1 MWNTH
6 NIPFLLRDKPFI
18 TVFSIIL
25 VIILVDTSLAKFSN
39 FAYGQSLS
47 QVNLI
52 TFVIFVIAYIV
63 GQVFILEFIRS
74 KVNRISLSFQSHLK
88 LMLKLLSIIQYV
100 LVVVFLVIVFQMIL
114 TQGYDPL
121 LIKAVVWIT
130 YIQATLLT
138 AFLSYKF
145 FSWLALHKTYIIFL
159 YGLAIASLCA
169 NTLLSV
175 LHVNELIVDYSSYV
189 RPSLSGGSYLPY
201 VNPSSALTYGFQISS
216 ILSYALM
223 WFVTVILLRSHSR
236 KLGRIRYWSIV
247 SMPLIYF
254 IIQFIPVLLQ
264 LFVAYRLSIPV
275 TFGIVYTLFFTMSK
289 PIGGF
294 LFAIAFRSTGK
305 RVENLHIR
313 DMMVIA
319 GYGIILF
326 FSSNQVIILDN
337 FHYPPFG
344 LVTISFIGIAT
355 FLLLIGIYSS
365 ALSIAHDAT
374 LRGSIRRSVK
384 ESGLLDKIGTS
395 EMESYIQRNVVGL
408 TNKLSNVME
417 EQSGVESSLNEKD
430 VEDYIQEVL
439 KEIKKRD
446 TDHL

>member
-1 MWNTH
+1 M
-6 NIPFLLRDKPFI
+6 PFLLRDKPFI

-25 VIILVDTSLAKFSN
+25 VAVLIDTSLAKFSN

-52 TFVIFVIAYIV
+52 IFVLFVIAYIV
-63 GQVFILEFIRS
+63 GQGFILEFIRS
-74 KVNRISLSFQSHLK
+74 RVNVISLSFQSHLR
-88 LMLKLLSIIQYV
+88 LILKLLSIVQYV
-100 LVVVFLVIVFQMIL
+100 SVAVFLVIVFQMIL

-121 LIKAVVWIT
+121 LIKALVWIS
-130 YIQATLLT
+130 YLQATLLT

-145 FSWLALHKTYIIFL
+145 FSWLALHKTYAIFL
-159 YGLAIASLCA
+159 YGLAIASLSA

-175 LHVNELIVDYSSYV
+175 LHVNELIGDYSSYV
-189 RPSLSGGSYLPY
+189 RPSLAAGSYLPY
-201 VNPSSALTYGFQISS
+201 VNPSSALTSAFQISS
-216 ILSYALM
+216 ILSYVLM

-236 KLGRIRYWSIV
+236 KLGNIRYWSTV

-254 IIQFIPVLLQ
+254 IIQFIPVVLQ
-264 LFVAYRLSIPV
+264 VFVAYRISIPV

-294 LFAIAFRSTGK
+294 LFAIAFWSTGK
-305 RVENLHIR
+305 SVENPHVR
-313 DMMVIA
+313 DFMLIS

-344 LVTISFIGIAT
+344 LVTISFIGIAS

-374 LRGSIRRSVK
+374 LRSSIRRSVE

-395 EMESYIQRNVVGL
+395 EMESYIQRNVVDL
-408 TNKLSNVME
+408 TNKLSNRME

-430 VEDYIQEVL
+430 IKDYVQEVL
-439 KEIKKRD
+439 REIKKKD
-446 TDHL
+446 TYHL